1 MLPIPQSARLLTDFI
16 FSIACCFVILSCVE
30 IYNDK
35 NQSRICKIIC
45 NCFHHLFLQLISLG
59 MATEANSY
67 SLELLSQS
75 IAKYT
80 LLLFKVFYTTVTEAL
95 EGGLHGILCH
105 EADIMLGS
113 NVKVA
118 IAQGDIAAVTRSGI
132 PSFKSFHSFR
142 RSHRKSRY
150 YSNLFTFI

>member
-1 MLPIPQSARLLTDFI
+1 
-16 FSIACCFVILSCVE
+16 
-30 IYNDK
+30 
-35 NQSRICKIIC
+35 
-45 NCFHHLFLQLISLG
+45 

-95 EGGLHGILCH
+95 EGGLHGIVCH
-105 EADIMLGS
+105 EADIILGS

-132 PSFKSFHSFR
+132 PSFIISGDNTEILDINQI
-142 RSHRKSRY
+142 Y
-150 YSNLFTFI
+150 LTLFTFI

>member
-1 MLPIPQSARLLTDFI
+1 
-16 FSIACCFVILSCVE
+16 
-30 IYNDK
+30 
-35 NQSRICKIIC
+35 
-45 NCFHHLFLQLISLG
+45 

-95 EGGLHGILCH
+95 EGCLHGILCH

-118 IAQGDIAAVTRSGI
+118 IAQGDIAAVTRSGS
-132 PSFKSFHSFR
+132 PSF
-142 RSHRKSRY
+142 
-150 YSNLFTFI
+150 

>member
-1 MLPIPQSARLLTDFI
+1 
-16 FSIACCFVILSCVE
+16 
-30 IYNDK
+30 
-35 NQSRICKIIC
+35 
-45 NCFHHLFLQLISLG
+45 
-59 MATEANSY
+59 MANEASSY

-75 IAKYT
+75 IAKFT
-80 LLLFKVFYTTVTEAL
+80 LLLFKVFYITVTEAL

-132 PSFKSFHSFR
+132 PKVSFFQEITQK
-142 RSHRKSRY
+142 Y
-150 YSNLFTFI
+150 IYITQIYLTLFI